1 MGAHDRRAKGRML
14 ALTTRLPAASASPE
28 EVMTLALR
36 TAHDVAAPLRAFDFA
51 LSMMQ
56 EEAFEPAAVTE
67 AYGLAREAHRRLTRV
82 SDRLL
87 AFARAWAAP
96 LTTGP
101 LDMSSLVREA
111 LAGARDRAGD
121 HRTPVDLGPLPPLAG
136 DHAGLTAVFEELL
149 DNALRYG
156 AERDIRISVTGSLTE
171 AGPRYVVA
179 DTGPGIPRDLV
190 DRAFEPFGRLHAE
203 SDIEGT
209 GLGLSIA
216 ERIVER
222 HGGTLIHRPH
232 RPKGAE
238 FELVFP
244 QALSLV
250 PIG

>member
-1 MGAHDRRAKGRML
+1 ML
-14 ALTTRLPAASASPE
+14 ALTTVLPAASASPE
-28 EVMTLALR
+28 DVMTLALR

-87 AFARAWAAP
+87 AFARAWVAP

-101 LDMSSLVREA
+101 LDMSSLVRGA

-121 HRTPVDLGPLPPLAG
+121 HHTPVDLGPLPPLAG

-149 DNALRYG
+149 DNAFRYG
-156 AERDIRISVTGSLTE
+156 EERRDIRISVTGSLTD

-190 DRAFEPFGRLHAE
+190 DRVFEPFGRLHAE

-222 HGGTLIHRPH
+222 HGGTLTHRPH

-244 QALSLV
+244 RALSLV